1 MREKY
6 AQKGEVITEEFFDTV
21 THEVSTAAMKYAL
34 LSCSCTTQI
43 SFDIKKVHHACTAPL
58 LTCTPSC
65 SFLPAVFSDFFSRA
79 LQVTSFEDAS
89 APFILYNSTRLTSVI
104 RKFEERVV
112 DGLLP
117 PLPLLDE
124 VCAL

>member
-1 MREKY
+1 MTPPPAPCAPQDVIRETMREKY

-65 SFLPAVFSDFFSRA
+65 SCLRFLLTCAAGHQFRGCLGA
-79 LQVTSFEDAS
+79 LHPVQFDSSHVRHSK
-89 APFILYNSTRLTSVI
+89 I
-104 RKFEERVV
+104 
-112 DGLLP
+112 
-117 PLPLLDE
+117 
-124 VCAL
+124 